1 VSPRS
6 GSGRTPAWLV
16 SGFPPDTPA
25 EILTQVVLVN
35 LTLLFAVFFT
45 LLFGIYAS
53 LRGAFFP
60 GILDFFLAGIMGL
73 LFFQL
78 RLRKDLQRTA
88 TLAMGAAGVFLLLLL
103 AHGSVLR
110 SGFVWMI
117 LYPVAT
123 LFVLGAK
130 KGTLAAAALLGG
142 ALVIFLVSRWVP
154 FIPEYPGALILRIVA
169 VYLILFFFTLI
180 MEITR
185 TLFFARLEQAH
196 AEQAR
201 QADLLE
207 RSNEEKSALIE
218 ELEKNLRE
226 VKALRGLV
234 PVCSACKKLRDDDGY
249 WQELGAYLSQ
259 NTTTRLTHGI
269 CPSCAKAL
277 YEEFS
282 GPDADPDSPLGPDRN

>member
-1 VSPRS
+1 MSPCAFPR
-6 GSGRTPAWLV
+6 RAPAWLG
-16 SGFPPDTPA
+16 SGFPVDTPA
-25 EILTQVVLVN
+25 AILTQVVMVN
-35 LTLLFAVFFT
+35 LTLLFTVFFT
-45 LLFGIYAS
+45 LLFGSYAC

-60 GILDFFLAGIMGL
+60 GILDFILAGLMGL
-73 LFFQL
+73 LFFHL
-78 RLRKDLQRTA
+78 RLWRDLHRTA
-88 TLAMGAAGVFLLLLL
+88 VLAMGAAGLFLLLLL

-130 KGTLAAAALLGG
+130 KGTLAAAAVLGG

-154 FIPEYPGALILRIVA
+154 FLPEYPGSLILRIVA
-169 VYLILFFFTLI
+169 VYLILYFFTLI
-180 MEITR
+180 MEVTR

-201 QADLLE
+201 QAALLE
-207 RSNEEKSALIE
+207 SSNREKSALIE
-218 ELEKNLRE
+218 ELEQNLRE

-269 CPSCAKAL
+269 CPTCAKAL

-282 GPDADPDSPLGPDRN
+282 GPDADPESPLRPDRN